1 MSGPSGPSTWS
12 EAKTIGNAEYLSGNM
27 QKAIEMYAL
36 AIELGINASEKV
48 PDNEHATILCNRA
61 QCHLKLNANAAA
73 ISDCS
78 AALALSPGHLKSL
91 FRRAAAL
98 EASGKHR
105 DALADYRE
113 VLKQQPNLADANA
126 GERRCLAALGEPAP
140 APKGAAS
147 KTSNAPLQLSEEER
161 KLFTEAQ
168 QRTKDVFRQKLRAQ
182 EQLKVSLQ
190 EKKRAELTLSQLQPL
205 PADTPDKIRTFR
217 GIGRMFVRTPRDD
230 IINELTSSYSK
241 YEQRHKVCVATL
253 EYLTKQ
259 EKEADDALVELT
271 NGLTRSRSRS

>member
-1 MSGPSGPSTWS
+1 MSNPSTWS
-12 EAKTIGNAEYLSGNM
+12 EAKSVGNAEYLSGNM
-27 QKAIEMYAL
+27 QKAIEMYTL
-36 AIELGINASEKV
+36 AIELGINAAEKIADSE
-48 PDNEHATILCNRA
+48 HTIILCNRA

-73 ISDCS
+73 ITDCT

-105 DALADYRE
+105 DALNDYRE
-113 VLKQQPNLADANA
+113 VLKQQGNLADALA

-140 APKGAAS
+140 VQRGTAKAS
-147 KTSNAPLQLSEEER
+147 ASLASPPQLSEEE
-161 KLFTEAQ
+161 KKQLDEAN
-168 QRTKDVFRQKLRAQ
+168 QRIKEVYRQKLRAQ
-182 EQLKVSLQ
+182 EQLKMALH

-217 GIGRMFVRTPRDD
+217 GVGRMFVRTPRDN
-230 IINELTSSYSK
+230 IIKELTASCAK
-241 YEQRHKVCVATL
+241 FEQRHKVCVATL

-259 EKEADDALVELT
+259 EKEAEGAFMEVSAILQRK
-271 NGLTRSRSRS
+271 GRS